1 MKFFY
6 FKGLVMLVFIQI
18 SKILANIKLDETIVH
33 AKPIKDRSKNVSR
46 NLSHRVPLGVTK
58 QKQSLKK

>member
-1 MKFFY
+1 MKFFH

-18 SKILANIKLDETIVH
+18 SKIVANIKLDETIVL
-33 AKPIKDRSKNVSR
+33 AKPIKDKSSILRR
-46 NLSHRVPLGVTK
+46 NLSHRAPLGVAK